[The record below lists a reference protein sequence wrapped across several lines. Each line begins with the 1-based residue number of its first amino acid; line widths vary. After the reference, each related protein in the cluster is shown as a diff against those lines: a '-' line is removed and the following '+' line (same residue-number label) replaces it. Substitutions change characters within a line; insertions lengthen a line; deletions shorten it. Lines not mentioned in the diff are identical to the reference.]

1 MIEGLTRSGR
11 YGRLQPIS
19 RQPLALSLQNLKI
32 QNRVFLSTL
41 PPVLILTGVIGLFFY
56 NYWQVDRI
64 NQSIESTELSA
75 VHIESLL
82 QGVNE
87 MDAVAGAYVL
97 TGRSDFLQ
105 KYTTASQTVA
115 REFDNLRE
123 LNARQTTIMAQL
135 DDLQKQVEE
144 WKTQMANPAM
154 EQAKAGKSGAETPAI
169 VRGSGAIIAIQK
181 AIGNLRQEN
190 QDLAS
195 ASRKARLGDMRKA
208 LVTGVAF
215 VLLFV
220 VLLVL
225 LVHFVSRSI
234 SGPIHLL
241 VQASDHLRQGEF
253 DPRLPT
259 ETGSEFGA
267 LSHSFLQMAQAL
279 RRDREELSAIK
290 RFSEAVTECTSEN
303 EVYDHILHA
312 FRDRFN
318 PRQVIIF
325 KLRPEED
332 ILEAVAS
339 LIPLPEDVQDWP
351 VIEGKHSCKAV
362 RTGRPFRVNDVTVE
376 PLCPGKFALPG
387 TGSYY
392 CGPLI
397 AGGII
402 IGAVRLEGA
411 AGLWTAERES
421 LVESYLSTSA
431 SVLSNLQLLQT
442 MREQANIDP
451 LTGLY
456 NRRFCKDY
464 ASKLMAMA
472 RRKDT
477 PLGFIMLDLDH
488 FKSVNDVFGHEVGD
502 RVLKQFA
509 RTVTQSMR
517 ETNLTA
523 RLGGEEFIIL
533 LPDTGALACQVVAER
548 IRSAVARMSMPQ
560 VKDQQ
565 VPPVTVSLGIAVYP
579 EHGATLEELLQASD
593 RALYESKRAGRNR
606 ITLYVEEKE
615 TTG

>member
-1 MIEGLTRSGR
+1 MAI
-11 YGRLQPIS
+11 
-19 RQPLALSLQNLKI
+19 SLQNLKI
-32 QNRVFLSTL
+32 RNRVFLLAL
-41 PPVLILTGVIGLFFY
+41 PLILILFGIIGLFFF
-56 NYWQVDRI
+56 NYWQINRI
-64 NQSIESTELSA
+64 NRSIEAGEVSDLR
-75 VHIESLL
+75 IESLM
-82 QGVNE
+82 QGVTE
-87 MDAVAGAYVL
+87 MDTVARAYVFA
-97 TGRSDFLQ
+97 GREEFLRQ
-105 KYTTASQTVA
+105 YATASQIVGHD
-115 REFDNLRE
+115 FDTLRE
-123 LNARQTTIMAQL
+123 LNSSQPTILAQL
-135 DDLQKQVEE
+135 EKLQRQVEE
-144 WKTQMANPAM
+144 WKRQVANPAI
-154 EQAKAGKSGAETPAI
+154 EQAKTGARHAEGPAM
-169 VRGSGAIIAIQK
+169 VKWTGAVNAIQK
-181 AIGNLRQEN
+181 AINNLRQEGKS
-190 QDLAS
+190 LAS
-195 ASRKARLGDMRKA
+195 ANRTARQRDIHRA
-208 LVTGVAF
+208 VVSGVVF
-215 VLLFV
+215 VLLFA

-225 LVHFVSRSI
+225 LVHLVSSSI
-234 SGPIHLL
+234 SEPIHLL
-241 VQASDHLRQGEF
+241 IHASDRLRQGDF
-253 DPRLPT
+253 DPKLPPET
-259 ETGSEFGA
+259 ESEFGV
-267 LSHSFLQMAQAL
+267 LSRSFLQMTHAL

-312 FRDRFN
+312 FRDRFQ

-362 RTGRPFRVNDVTVE
+362 RMGRPFRVNDVSVE
-376 PLCPGKFALPG
+376 PLCPGKFALPNE
-387 TGSYY
+387 GSYY

-411 AGLWTAERES
+411 AGFWTPERES
-421 LVESYLSTSA
+421 LLESYLSTSA

-442 MREQANIDP
+442 MREQANMDP

-464 ASKLMAMA
+464 TRKLMAMA

-488 FKSVNDVFGHEVGD
+488 FKNINDVFGHEVGD
-502 RVLKQFA
+502 RILKQFA

-533 LPDTGALACQVVAER
+533 LPDTGAKACQVVAER
-548 IRSAVARMSMPQ
+548 IRIAVARMSIPQ
-560 VKDQQ
+560 VKEKHI
-565 VPPVTVSLGIAVYP
+565 PAVTVSLGIAVYP
-579 EHGATLEELLQASD
+579 EHGATLEEMLQASD

-606 ITLYVEEKE
+606 TTLYVEEKE
-615 TTG
+615 PTG